1 MTPETKEMVIM
12 ASNQVMGNG
21 ELPAKGYHNRWA
33 QLTFGII
40 CMALVA
46 NLQYAWTLFVSPLE
60 AKNHWGLSAIQLSFS
75 IFILV
80 ETWLVPV
87 EGWLVDKYGPRPVI
101 AGGAIFAALGWVID
115 GYATTLTE
123 LYAAAVIAGIGAGC
137 VYGTCVGNALKWFPD
152 KRGLAAGLTAA
163 GFGMGSALTI
173 IPISAVI
180 KASGYESAF
189 LYFGLG
195 QGLVVFAVAFLLK
208 APQVAPLR

>member
-80 ETWLVPV
+80 ETWLVPI

-101 AGGAIFAALGWVID
+101 AFGAILAALGWTID
-115 GYATTLTE
+115 SYATTLPQ
-123 LYAAAVIAGIGAGC
+123 LYLAAVIAGVGAGC

-152 KRGLAAGLTAA
+152 CLLYTSDAADDL
-163 GFGMGSALTI
+163 LC
-173 IPISAVI
+173 VD
-180 KASGYESAF
+180 
-189 LYFGLG
+189 LG
-195 QGLVVFAVAFLLK
+195 GRCL
-208 APQVAPLR
+208 